1 LKVPP
6 VKQFQLGHTLVI
18 VFSFLIALLIAAS
31 FFLIPSDYAPIF
43 IAALIVLIPVV
54 FYWIKKP
61 IYALYTV
68 VFISLLPHGLIP
80 QDIYDYLYKLLAIV
94 ATVTWLF
101 DILRRRGKILV
112 TPTTLFIF
120 FFMLW
125 SLVTLFWTN
134 NVSIGITFLQIYLAR
149 FVIFLLLVPNLIR
162 SDNHLDGFMT
172 VLALSAWT
180 LVLSSV
186 ITVLSTGY
194 LPGMRFKVFEENENA
209 LGILTLVSMSGVVW
223 KALQPSKLKI
233 KIWKRL
239 AFLFLFAAFGIIAM
253 SGSRGSLISLFVT
266 FVVFLFWKQTR
277 VFGKVGILY
286 LIIIGLLTPILFK
299 ATFERFTLADP
310 TNTLLG
316 GREALWSAAW
326 MYIKNNPWIGA
337 GIGNSNYVMLSYLQY
352 FRSILGLNYAPVH
365 NPVLTIWME
374 TGLPGLIL
382 FLTGLISAA
391 VFFIKQYIKNK
402 SLDYDFL
409 RPYFPIIGS
418 VFCGYMLSWIKGGG
432 IESSIS
438 YFLILALLLIPS
450 SFIPSSLSNQPSIR

>member
-1 LKVPP
+1 LKLPP
-6 VKQFQLGHTLVI
+6 LNQIQTGYSLVI
-18 VFSFLIALLIAAS
+18 VFSLLIAILVGAS
-31 FFLIPSDYAPIF
+31 FFLIPSYYAPIL
-43 IAALIVLIPVV
+43 IAALVALIPLVL
-54 FYWIKKP
+54 YWIKKP
-61 IYALYTV
+61 VYALYTV

-94 ATVTWLF
+94 ATATWLI
-101 DILRRRGKILV
+101 DILRRRGKIIF
-112 TPTTLFIF
+112 TPTSLFIF
-120 FFMLW
+120 LFMLW
-125 SLVTLFWTN
+125 SLITLFWTS

-162 SDNHLDGFMT
+162 TDDRLDGFMT

-180 LVLSSV
+180 LVISSV
-186 ITVLSTGY
+186 VTVLSTGF

-209 LGILTLVSMSGVVW
+209 LGIITLVSMTGVVW
-223 KALQPSKLKI
+223 KALRPSKLKI
-233 KIWKRL
+233 KIWRPL
-239 AFLFLFAAFGIIAM
+239 AFIFLLAAIGIIAM

-266 FVVFLFWKQTR
+266 FVAFLFWKQTR

-365 NPVLTIWME
+365 NPILTIWME

-382 FLTGLISAA
+382 FLSGLISAT
-391 VFFIKQYIKNK
+391 VVFIKLYIKNK

-409 RPYFPIIGS
+409 RPYFPIIIS

-432 IESSIS
+432 IESSVS
-438 YFLILALLLIPS
+438 YFLILALLLIPAC
-450 SFIPSSLSNQPSIR
+450 FVPSSLPNPPSIR